1 MVSSGRRQA
10 PRRGGRNLPRHHCSR
25 VTSDPAPAEKVPEQ
39 VWGRSC
45 GHSQK
50 TKSAAVSPTSA
61 HIEAKLLASMS
72 VLDVATSAKF
82 FKVSSVISTRIDSA
96 ATFSNGDLPIH
107 VASNAPP
114 PPPPP
119 PPGGVLDLPTS
130 AKFLKVAPVISAR
143 NHSAATFPNG
153 DLPIHGPSNAAPS
166 PPSTRSRVATP
177 SDFVWPAQLTIP

>member
-1 MVSSGRRQA
+1 FAPDEPRSSRDDDDQASSCRSFGTSATRPSMVPSGRRQA

-25 VTSDPAPAEKVPEQ
+25 VTSEPARAEKVPEQ
-39 VWGRSC
+39 IWERPC
-45 GHSQK
+45 GDSRAAK
-50 TKSAAVSPTSA
+50 LAAVSPTSA

-96 ATFSNGDLPIH
+96 ATFSNGDLPLH
-107 VASNAPP
+107 VA
-114 PPPPP
+114 
-119 PPGGVLDLPTS
+119 
-130 AKFLKVAPVISAR
+130 
-143 NHSAATFPNG
+143 
-153 DLPIHGPSNAAPS
+153 SNAAPS

>member
-1 MVSSGRRQA
+1 
-10 PRRGGRNLPRHHCSR
+10 
-25 VTSDPAPAEKVPEQ
+25 
-39 VWGRSC
+39 

-107 VASNAPP
+107 VASNA
-114 PPPPP
+114 
-119 PPGGVLDLPTS
+119 
-130 AKFLKVAPVISAR
+130 
-143 NHSAATFPNG
+143 
-153 DLPIHGPSNAAPS
+153 APS

-177 SDFVWPAQLTIP
+177 SDFVWPAQLTIPLVTSPASSSSTQRSSACEQFWLAQEFGTTPASL